1 MSSHDGAGGG
11 VGLWDKKVVLLLLFL
26 AGGLLVFPFPVS
38 FAGLVSALDARGC
51 DKVGLVGGL
60 GIGVV

>member
-1 MSSHDGAGGG
+1 M
-11 VGLWDKKVVLLLLFL
+11 VLLLLFL